1 MTPINAINNKLASAV
16 LTHLGVG
23 KLVQCTVPLNTQVI
37 KICDRLLRRV
47 YLVTRINRAA
57 PVCQLHNIIYKNRV
71 CILLPEILSHVGLPD
86 YKFQHICRLVC
97 ATVSG
102 AASFLPV

>member
-23 KLVQCTVPLNTQVI
+23 KLVRCSVPLNTQVI

-57 PVCQLHNIIYKNRV
+57 RRCAN
-71 CILLPEILSHVGLPD
+71 CTILFIKIEFAF
-86 YKFQHICRLVC
+86 YCRRY
-97 ATVSG
+97 
-102 AASFLPV
+102 